1 MAIIEIFSAPD
12 CGYCRRAKE
21 LLEARGFA
29 YEELD
34 IAAEPAHREDL
45 QRRLPRARAI
55 PQIFIGGEHIGGYE
69 DLRLLDERG
78 ELEGLVARGGP

>member
-1 MAIIEIFSAPD
+1 MATIEVFSAPD

-21 LLEARGFA
+21 LLEAKGLA

-34 IAAEPAHREDL
+34 IAADPAHRADL

-55 PQIFIGGEHIGGYE
+55 PQIFIGGAHIGGYE
-69 DLRLLDERG
+69 DLCLLEERG
-78 ELEGLVARGGP
+78 ELEGLAAGGGP